1 MHRAAINLVLFG
13 LSLFSSLESSLAH
26 HSPNKLLKTRA
37 PDNNEPKNGTSKPCQ
52 TYYSANTPHAVCNGD
67 RSMMCLA
74 GCTGGVVAQN
84 CQLNSS
90 SPLTT
95 ETCSVAFSQTS
106 ETAYLCNTP
115 QGAYTCQGPQTG
127 GVVCHNCVST
137 PNGVL
142 PSNTTS
148 TSAIPGHSNS
158 TNEHDSQDTSSD
170 SSKVTFSTTMALP
183 GLLSIFISAAI
194 ATLL

>member
-1 MHRAAINLVLFG
+1 MHRSAILLGLAIFFSLGAAV
-13 LSLFSSLESSLAH
+13 LAH
-26 HSPNKLLKTRA
+26 QPSHSHLRTRA
-37 PDNNEPKNGTSKPCQ
+37 PDSDKKSGFTETCK

-67 RSMMCLA
+67 RDIMCRD

-95 ETCSVAFSQTS
+95 QTCSVAFSQTS
-106 ETAYLCNTP
+106 QAAYLCNTP

-127 GVVCHNCVST
+127 GVVCGNCIST

-142 PSNTTS
+142 PSNATS
-148 TSAIPGHSNS
+148 PAATSGQSSNS
-158 TNEHDSQDTSSD
+158 TNEHESQDSSSNSFTTSLSATMTL
-170 SSKVTFSTTMALP
+170 SASICLFIAAALST
-183 GLLSIFISAAI
+183 
-194 ATLL
+194 